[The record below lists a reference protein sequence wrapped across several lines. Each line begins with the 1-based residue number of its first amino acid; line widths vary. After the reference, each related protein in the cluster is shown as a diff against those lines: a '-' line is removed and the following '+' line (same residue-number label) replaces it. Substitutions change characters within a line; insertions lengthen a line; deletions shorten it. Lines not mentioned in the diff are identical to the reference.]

1 MLYDIHSLE
10 CLALKSQ
17 FTADVTSF
25 DFQSTCE
32 FSLDQ
37 RKKKVFEDLRIKDY
51 MFFFYLYSL
60 RSEVTD
66 LIKKA
71 LTISSK

>member
-1 MLYDIHSLE
+1 MLHDIHSLE

-17 FTADVTSF
+17 FTADVTRF

-37 RKKKVFEDLRIKDY
+37 RKKVFEDLRIKDY
-51 MFFFYLYSL
+51 MFFYLYSL